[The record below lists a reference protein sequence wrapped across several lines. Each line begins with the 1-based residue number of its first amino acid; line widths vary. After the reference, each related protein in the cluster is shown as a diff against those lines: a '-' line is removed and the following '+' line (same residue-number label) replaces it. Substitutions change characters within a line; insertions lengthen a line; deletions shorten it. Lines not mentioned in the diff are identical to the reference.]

1 MGKRCKLPQRV
12 WAGAPAEIEFCAFL
26 ALKSD
31 IWWHQIYYFFWKSI
45 DHNVSRV
52 RLNLGPSHALGGT
65 VPRLQAWN
73 RHSRSHTLRC
83 ALVRCAICKRNRWE
97 LLYWV
102 TVSRAAT
109 RSVLLC
115 ERPFCLGVG
124 LAVVLVAHVH
134 THHTTPLC
142 YTGSGIIRPRL
153 YKLNRKST
161 RSPIRSSFFGER
173 VIS

>member
-1 MGKRCKLPQRV
+1 M
-12 WAGAPAEIEFCAFL
+12 
-26 ALKSD
+26 
-31 IWWHQIYYFFWKSI
+31 
-45 DHNVSRV
+45 SRV
-52 RLNLGPSHALGGT
+52 RLNLGPSHALGGGLSPGSRRGTATTGHIRYAARWCAARFVNAT
-65 VPRLQAWN
+65 VENYYTELLFLVQQ
-73 RHSRSHTLRC
+73 RC
-83 ALVRCAICKRNRWE
+83 AQRTNAQR
-97 LLYWV
+97 
-102 TVSRAAT
+102 T
-109 RSVLLC
+109 C

-161 RSPIRSSFFGER
+161 RSPVRSSFFGEH